1 MVIYTHY
8 KNKNNYEIRKTS
20 TRSFRQIR
28 PIIKRFKKS
37 NKNGK
42 QQEALNYMENGPL
55 KERFEEL
62 QNIIT
67 IAGGPGELGA
77 RGVQNTGT
85 L

>member
-1 MVIYTHY
+1 MKYERQLQIAMERLDQSLLAL
-8 KNKNNYEIRKTS
+8 NKMIRA
-20 TRSFRQIR
+20 
-28 PIIKRFKKS
+28 
-37 NKNGK
+37 GK
-42 QQEALNYMENGPL
+42 QQEALEFMENGPL